1 MAAGRSAS
9 APPRT
14 SVWLD
19 DRPTPRRSARSGGEQ
34 SGLDLARITE
44 ASVALLDAEGMA
56 KFSMRRLAGE
66 LGVTAMSLYWYVGSK
81 DELLEF
87 ALDAVQGEL
96 DVPADLDADWRAGV
110 RHLAAA
116 YRAMLVDHPWVSQTN
131 GQYLNIGPG
140 AMRFARAAQGVLR
153 SAGLPP
159 ERLAGAMAAVFQFA
173 YGFGTVEAN
182 WNARCAHAGL
192 EDDEFYGLVLDK
204 VSGRPE
210 YEESLQLRDMASTG
224 TVRQMRQHDFDTA
237 LDLLI
242 AGIETMRAA
251 PLDDSANAPGPTAP
265 SAEAANSGSAA
276 NSLSV
281 NES

>member
-1 MAAGRSAS
+1 M
-9 APPRT
+9 
-14 SVWLD
+14 
-19 DRPTPRRSARSGGEQ
+19 
-34 SGLDLARITE
+34 
-44 ASVALLDAEGMA
+44 ALLDAEGMA

-96 DVPADLDADWRAGV
+96 DVPDDLDADWRAGV
-110 RHLAAA
+110 RHLAAV

-140 AMRFARAAQGVLR
+140 AMRFAHAAQGVLS

-182 WNARCAHAGL
+182 WNARCANAGL
-192 EDDEFYGLVLDK
+192 ADDEFYGLVMDK

-210 YEESLQLRDMASTG
+210 YEESLQLRDMAVTG
-224 TVRQMRQHDFDTA
+224 TVRQMRQHDFDMA

-242 AGIETMRAA
+242 AGIETMRTAPAGNTAHSPEDTA
-251 PLDDSANAPGPTAP
+251 PLDDT
-265 SAEAANSGSAA
+265 ANSSDDTA
-276 NSLSV
+276 NSPPV